1 MNEQLTLPEARVN
14 NEIAVREFYN
24 EFSPPRYARRLVSR
38 LLFTVP
44 LKYTR
49 GLDSV
54 VLTNLSGAPRRWRLG
69 KVTSRKRRV
78 PQDRVLGRYH
88 HAHKGQPAWIELYVD
103 RLVAGVSYHGFV
115 PFARTA
121 CFGMVLFHEIGHHV
135 HTTIRPEFSEKEDV
149 ADDWGKKLMKN
160 YMLKHCWYIPK
171 PAWKII
177 GRILRVL
184 SGEL

>member
-1 MNEQLTLPEARVN
+1 
-14 NEIAVREFYN
+14 
-24 EFSPPRYARRLVSR
+24 
-38 LLFTVP
+38 
-44 LKYTR
+44 
-49 GLDSV
+49 
-54 VLTNLSGAPRRWRLG
+54 
-69 KVTSRKRRV
+69 
-78 PQDRVLGRYH
+78 
-88 HAHKGQPAWIELYVD
+88 
-103 RLVAGVSYHGFV
+103 
-115 PFARTA
+115 
-121 CFGMVLFHEIGHHV
+121 MVLFHEIGHHV